1 MYIFLGRFEIPPRLG
16 PRRLPPR
23 SPGGGGQGRGDG
35 GEVHR
40 AKLPIQL
47 SGQVNNAL
55 WSLKIR
61 EKLTGILTE
70 NYFFF
75 SFWVHP
81 PNSTLRGKNIK
92 LEISPPLLSRESHHL
107 LTHPYM
113 VS

>member
-16 PRRLPPR
+16 PRRFPPR

-40 AKLPIQL
+40 AELPIQL

-61 EKLTGILTE
+61 EKLTDIFTE
-70 NYFFF
+70 KYKFNIFGD
-75 SFWVHP
+75 
-81 PNSTLRGKNIK
+81 TLRT
-92 LEISPPLLSRESHHL
+92 PP
-107 LTHPYM
+107 
-113 VS
+113 